1 MEEPLSLTLLYTG
14 GIAGDLALLPR
25 LYTFLQ
31 RLKGDGRH
39 CLLLDLGGSCSDIAW
54 HCRDTGGRSA
64 LIVLDGMGY
73 HAANAEGVL
82 ETEDRDKLAGQVT
95 MGLVDRRNHWRCRM
109 ASAMEIIA
117 ALRPVEPDER
127 LQIMLEPAESTRL
140 DGKVLRLQAVGRGQV
155 GEVAVDMRG
164 EPVLV
169 SSCIRNMPA
178 DTPPN
183 PSIAGAVEFVES
195 EARYYRRRGP

>member
-1 MEEPLSLTLLYTG
+1 MEEPLSLTLFYTS

-25 LYTFLQ
+25 LHTFLQ
-31 RLKGDGRH
+31 RLKGGGARH
-39 CLLLDLGGSCSDIAW
+39 CLLLDLGGSCSETVW

-73 HAANAEGVL
+73 HAANVDGAL
-82 ETEDRDKLAGQVT
+82 TAEDRDKLAVA
-95 MGLVDRRNHWRCRM
+95 LAPIDRQNHWRCPLSST
-109 ASAMEIIA
+109 AEVIV
-117 ALRPVEPDER
+117 ALRPDDWDAR

-140 DGKVLRLQAVGRGQV
+140 DDQILRLQAVDRGQV
-155 GEVAVDMRG
+155 GEAAVDMRG
-164 EPVLV
+164 EFSLV
-169 SSCIRNMPA
+169 SSCIRSMPP

-195 EARYYRRRGP
+195 EARYYRRRHT